1 MKLNKIFALMLAA
14 TMFTACSDDD
24 KSWNSSDVTVNML
37 QSEVSVKENN
47 GIFNVPVA
55 VDGEMNGPVQ
65 VTVEVAEVGEN
76 PAMDDVHYLVTEK
89 TIVIVA
95 EEGAGNIEIRAVDD
109 GDINEARTF
118 TVTIVD
124 VKGGNLGSNAT
135 TVVTLKDN
143 DSVFYE
149 KLQARWKMNVTSRYD
164 GEVSWN
170 VNVVGYQE
178 DQPGYNQTLFVTGIL
193 GYDFLQL
200 ELNYY
205 FDMETKTGYVEIPLG
220 QSVGAYDA
228 SNDIVACGV
237 TDDGYLVLD
246 GTVKGTW
253 NDDMTQITFE
263 DKDIVFYV
271 MNPRT
276 GAGLGTFDWV
286 WSVTMTR

>member
-1 MKLNKIFALMLAA
+1 MVFEL
-14 TMFTACSDDD
+14 
-24 KSWNSSDVTVNML
+24 W
-37 QSEVSVKENN
+37 
-47 GIFNVPVA
+47 
-55 VDGEMNGPVQ
+55 
-65 VTVEVAEVGEN
+65 
-76 PAMDDVHYLVTEK
+76 
-89 TIVIVA
+89 
-95 EEGAGNIEIRAVDD
+95 NIECFQEQHV
-109 GDINEARTF
+109 
-118 TVTIVD
+118 
-124 VKGGNLGSNAT
+124 GN
-135 TVVTLKDN
+135 
-143 DSVFYE
+143 F
-149 KLQARWKMNVTSRYD
+149 
-164 GEVSWN
+164 
-170 VNVVGYQE
+170 
-178 DQPGYNQTLFVTGIL
+178 YNQTLFVTGIL

-237 TDDGYLVLD
+237 TDDGYLALD

-271 MNPRT
+271 MNPST

>member
-24 KSWNSSDVTVNML
+24 KSWNSNDVTVNML

-47 GIFNVPVA
+47 GVFNVPVA

-95 EEGAGNIEIRAVDD
+95 EDGAGNIEIKAVDD
-109 GDINEARTF
+109 NDINEARTF

-124 VKGGNLGSNAT
+124 VKGGKLGSNAT

-149 KLQARWKMNVTSRYD
+149 KLQARWKMNVTSKND
-164 GEVSWN
+164 GAISWN

-178 DQPGYNQTLFVTGIL
+178 DQPGYNKTLFVTGVL
-193 GYDFLQL
+193 GYDFCQL
-200 ELNYY
+200 EMNYY

-220 QSVGAYDA
+220 QVVAAYDD
-228 SNDIVACGV
+228 SHDIFACGV
-237 TDDGYLVLD
+237 TDDGYLSLS

-253 NDDMTQITFE
+253 NEDLTEITFE
-263 DKDIVFYV
+263 DKDIVFYI
-271 MNPRT
+271 MNGST
-276 GAGLGTFDWV
+276 GAALGAYDWV
-286 WSVTMTR
+286 WGVSMTR